1 MIYLFLISNDIQNIF
16 FFFSQVSLKY
26 KLYLL
31 WDFFLVCESKEVE
44 NYKALN
50 TIEHIHAVNSEKER
64 IALLDL

>member
-1 MIYLFLISNDIQNIF
+1 MIFKTVFS
-16 FFFSQVSLKY
+16 FFSQVSLKY

-44 NYKALN
+44 NYK
-50 TIEHIHAVNSEKER
+50 VNSEKER